1 VEAFAHQR
9 NIERFR
15 RVLKYETDAA
25 RRTLIEG
32 LLNEEL
38 VQLDRV
44 RREKRRDR

>member
-1 VEAFAHQR
+1 VEEFAHQR

-32 LLNEEL
+32 LLNEL